1 MMADIPDLDPE
12 QVESMVTMHRGM
24 FWSILKGVA
33 IVGAWMG
40 MGGIWYF
47 GGLLPVAV
55 ACWFIAGYTCSK
67 VVMAYQMYRNLRKIL
82 VSVGA
87 TL

>member
-33 IVGAWMG
+33 IVGAWTTYG
-40 MGGIWYF
+40 FAGGPRQRMLRP
-47 GGLLPVAV
+47 GGRVTDGNT
-55 ACWFIAGYTCSK
+55 W
-67 VVMAYQMYRNLRKIL
+67 
-82 VSVGA
+82 
-87 TL
+87 